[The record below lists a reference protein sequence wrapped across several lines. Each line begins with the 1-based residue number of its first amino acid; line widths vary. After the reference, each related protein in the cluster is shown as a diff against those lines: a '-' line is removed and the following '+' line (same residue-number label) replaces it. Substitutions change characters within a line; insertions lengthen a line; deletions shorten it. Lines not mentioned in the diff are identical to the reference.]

1 MSTLKKQMDL
11 IKRIPLIDNESI
23 LDAIYDLINTNET
36 DIVQFTKEEEEEQ
49 VLRAL
54 DQVKNGQ
61 VVSNEEGN
69 REIQKWL

>member
-1 MSTLKKQMDL
+1 MDL

>member
-36 DIVQFTKEEEEEQ
+36 DIVQFTKEEEEQ

-54 DQVKNGQ
+54 EQVKNGQ
-61 VVSNEEGN
+61 VVSNEDGN

>member
-1 MSTLKKQMDL
+1 MDL

-36 DIVQFTKEEEEEQ
+36 DIVQFTKEEEEQ

>member
-1 MSTLKKQMDL
+1 MDL

-36 DIVQFTKEEEEEQ
+36 DIVQFTKEEEEQ

-54 DQVKNGQ
+54 EQVKNGQ
-61 VVSNEEGN
+61 VVSNEDGN

>member
-36 DIVQFTKEEEEEQ
+36 DIVQFTKEEEEQ